1 MYGQLNKNMYI
12 NIHKLLLILTLI
24 NGISSVHAKDW
35 IYRVEEGDN
44 LWDITSDYLIDS
56 SFVTRVQILNNIVN
70 PMHLQQGMKI
80 RIPEKWIRQFPS
92 LLQVKNL
99 RGTAEIIEE
108 SDDKPKQLQAGAIVI
123 QGDTVVTGEDS
134 SLVLVFLDGTKILLQ
149 ENSRLK
155 IDHLSVFE
163 NTGLSDSQ
171 LSLEAGRMETQV
183 IPSKSE
189 LRRFKIQTRATVTSV
204 RGTDYRV
211 SAEQDKDESRT
222 EVIEGKV
229 DVKGIKLSSS
239 ITTGFG
245 TVSVKGQEPM
255 PPVKLLPAPD
265 VSQIP
270 KTFDQVPIQF
280 TMPTLEQGQG
290 YRVQIA
296 KTSKF
301 QDLLFDK
308 RVDSSTIRGSD
319 LPDGGYYIRVRG
331 IDAQQLEGLNAQF
344 EFSINARP
352 ESPFLSSPNSG
363 QGFLIDESAEFSW
376 AKQKNVKNYHFQI
389 AKDQNFDNL
398 LVDRQDVDQ
407 SEFSIDEKMKV
418 GKYFWR
424 VAATDQEGD
433 GPFSEGQ
440 MFRRIKPAPDIEAPD
455 ISDDSLVIRS
465 QSGLPSQT
473 YHFQIAEDESFSELL
488 VDKHMKEPRL
498 EIPRPSGGE
507 YYIRIRTIDSDGF
520 VGPFSKPQSI
530 SVPYDYYWLLTLLPL
545 LVLIAL

>member
-1 MYGQLNKNMYI
+1 M

-24 NGISSVHAKDW
+24 SGIFSVHAKDW
-35 IYRVEEGDN
+35 VYTVEEGDN

-56 SFVTRVQILNNIVN
+56 SFVTRVQTLNKIVN

-92 LLQVKNL
+92 LLQVQNL
-99 RGTAEIIEE
+99 RGTAQIIDENG
-108 SDDKPKQLQAGAIVI
+108 DKPSPLKARAIVL

-134 SLVLVFLDGTKILLQ
+134 SLVLAFLAGTKILLQ
-149 ENSRLK
+149 ENSRLQ
-155 IDHLSVFE
+155 IDYLSVFE

-183 IPSKSE
+183 VPNKSE
-189 LRRFKIQTRATVTSV
+189 LRRFKVKTRATVTSV

-211 SAEQDKDESRT
+211 SAEQGKDESRT
-222 EVIEGKV
+222 EVVEGKV

-245 TVSVKGQEPM
+245 SVSVKGQEPK

-265 VSQIP
+265 VSQIS
-270 KTFDQVPIQF
+270 KTFNQVPIQF

-301 QDLLFDK
+301 QDLIFDK
-308 RVDSSTIRGSD
+308 RIDSSAIRGPD
-319 LPDGGYYIRVRG
+319 LPDGDYHIRVRA
-331 IDAQQLEGLNAQF
+331 IDIQQLEGLNSQL
-344 EFSINARP
+344 EFSINAQP
-352 ESPFLSSPNSG
+352 ESPFLSLPNVG
-363 QGFLIDESAEFSW
+363 QGFLIDENVEFSW
-376 AKQKNVKNYHFQI
+376 AKQKSIKKYHFQI
-389 AKDQNFDNL
+389 AKDHNFDNL

-407 SEFSIDEKMKV
+407 SELVIDDKMKV

-465 QSGLPSQT
+465 RTGLPGQT

-488 VDKHMKEPRL
+488 VDKQIKEPRL
-498 EIPRPSGGE
+498 KIPRPSGGE
-507 YYIRIRTIDSDGF
+507 YFIRIRTIDSDGF
-520 VGPFSKPQSI
+520 IGPFSKPQSLN
-530 SVPYDYYWLLTLLPL
+530 VPYDYYWLLTLLPL